1 MSDHRPARPTT
12 ASRPETRRG
21 ILRDALGVGLATG
34 AYALSFGAV
43 SDAAGLSLLHTAALS
58 LLMFTGGS
66 QFAAVGVLG
75 AGGTGLAAAG
85 TAILLGLRN
94 ALYGLRLAP
103 LLGGTP
109 VRRLLAAHL
118 VIDESAAMAVVRPT
132 VAEARLGFWATGTS
146 VFVFWNLG
154 TVLGAVGAQQ
164 LSDPAV
170 LGLDAAVP
178 AAFAALLAPRMAGR
192 APWVVAVGAGVVALG
207 TTPILPA
214 GAPVLLAAL
223 VAVGVG
229 AWAGPATPDR
239 EVSD

>member
-1 MSDHRPARPTT
+1 MTDRPDLPSAPPC
-12 ASRPETRRG
+12 AAARRG

-34 AYALSFGAV
+34 AYALSFGAI
-43 SDAAGLSLLHTAALS
+43 SDAAGLSLLQTAALS

-94 ALYGLRLAP
+94 ALYGLRLTP
-103 LLGGTP
+103 LLGVTP
-109 VRRLLAAHL
+109 VRRLVAAHL

-132 VAEARLGFWATGTS
+132 VAQARLGFWATGTS
-146 VFVFWNLG
+146 IFVFWNLG
-154 TVLGAVGAQQ
+154 TLLGAVGAQQ

-192 APWVVAVGAGVVALG
+192 APWVVAVGAGAVALA

-214 GAPVLLAAL
+214 GVPVLLAAF

-229 AWAGPATPDR
+229 AWAGPAPPDR
-239 EVSD
+239 EASD